1 MMIESK
7 LLKAIE
13 NEIIKV
19 CKDEVKEGNSKELL
33 GLEIQ
38 YFYDGEFADIGFKIV
53 IFDND
58 EDEGYSIYKSL
69 ILDYQEIK
77 ESLLDIIDREEKAN
91 KYDTIRTIVK
101 EIKEHMEK
109 IQWNEIVETSEEL
122 YFDLINYD

>member
-1 MMIESK
+1 MIKSK

-19 CKDEVKEGNSKELL
+19 CIDEVKEENSKELL
-33 GLEIQ
+33 GLEIE
-38 YFYDGEFADIGFKIV
+38 YFYDSEYADIGFKII
-53 IFDND
+53 IFDTD

-77 ESLLDIIDREEKAN
+77 ENLLDIIDREEETN
-91 KYDTIRTIVK
+91 KYDTIRNIAK

-109 IQWNEIVETSEEL
+109 IQWNEVLNMAEEF
-122 YFDLINYD
+122 YIDFKNYD